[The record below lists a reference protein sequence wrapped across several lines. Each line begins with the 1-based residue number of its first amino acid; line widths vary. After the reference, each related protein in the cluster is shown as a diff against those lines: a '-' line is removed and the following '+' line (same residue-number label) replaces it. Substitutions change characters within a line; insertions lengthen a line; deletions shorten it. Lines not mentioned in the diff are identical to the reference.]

1 MFKAISSVLKVL
13 KSYNLTPKIS
23 WDKLSGEIGQ
33 IRRLLRIDRLTML
46 AKEFTGFFKKKE
58 LTTSDKFM
66 IILKAMI
73 LIQDLTDLYSFMI
86 QLKVLRK
93 ENILADLRKSL
104 ANLYFFECLG
114 WLIYH
119 SK

>member
-1 MFKAISSVLKVL
+1 MFKAFSSVLKVL

-46 AKEFTGFFKKKE
+46 AKEFLGFFKKKE
-58 LTTSDKFM
+58 MTTSDRCM
-66 IILKAMI
+66 IIFKAMI
-73 LIQDLTDLYSFMI
+73 FIQDLTDLYSYMI
-86 QLKVLRK
+86 QLKVIRK
-93 ENILADLRKSL
+93 EKLLADLRKAL

-114 WLIYH
+114 WLVYH